1 MTYTARQLV
10 TRERSGENIVLFKKE
25 TDCDTLEE
33 ALAIVDP
40 KGEGE

>member
-1 MTYTARQLV
+1 VIYVARQLV
-10 TRERSGENIVLFKKE
+10 TRERSGEHIVLFKKE
-25 TDCDTLEE
+25 TDCETLEE